1 MFLKNRSLLVKIVKT
16 PAKHD
21 AIKIDGDEKPVMSVD
36 QLFDDIEHV
45 RDMVVETVA
54 TVAVIAAGYK
64 LVDTACKIAVNLSAR
79 GLIR

>member
-16 PAKHD
+16 PAKSVD
-21 AIKIDGDEKPVMSVD
+21 VIDGDEKPLVSVD

-64 LVDTACKIAVNLSAR
+64 VVDTLCKIAVNLSAR